1 MRNKEN
7 LERQTLGD
15 RFIPTQVR
23 SCAFQLEYNRLESE
37 SHCSKYEELLGK
49 NILEPVDMNSG
60 HKIMN
65 FSTKQQKNTT
75 EKSNTKASYNFDG
88 LLKTKNNGT

>member
-7 LERQTLGD
+7 LERQGHGD

-23 SCAFQLEYNRLESE
+23 SCAFQLEYNRHEQE
-37 SHCSKYEELLGK
+37 PHCTKYEELLGK
-49 NILEPVDMNSG
+49 NILEPIDMNSG

-65 FSTKQQKNTT
+65 FGTKQ
-75 EKSNTKASYNFDG
+75 
-88 LLKTKNNGT
+88 LKTTT

>member
-7 LERQTLGD
+7 LERQGLGD

-23 SCAFQLEYNRLESE
+23 SCAFQLEYNRLEPE
-37 SHCSKYEELLGK
+37 TNCTKYEELLGK

-65 FSTKQQKNTT
+65 FGTKQLKTMT
-75 EKSNTKASYNFDG
+75 EKNNSKANYNFDG